1 MAYGTSKND
10 CEPSQYGAA
19 PVGRL
24 GSWGQTLRSQS
35 VELSDGPC
43 TTAIAERLDE
53 LANGDD
59 DYWSFVDRDDREF
72 VHSLFQYPAM
82 MVPRLQRQLIEAFI
96 DWDPVIRTV
105 YDPFL
110 GSGTV
115 MTESMLQGLDFI
127 GGDINPLAVLVAQAK
142 SEMFDSDLLKA
153 ELRPIL
159 NRASDGQNSS
169 RSVDFPNLQKWF
181 EPHVIKGLN
190 DLRTSIMA
198 CKYDTVRRFWWVAL
212 AETIRLASNSRTST
226 VKLHVRPAS
235 EIANRPDP
243 LPLFERIAK
252 RNLRVLRQQ
261 QILLHKRGFLD
272 GSKYC
277 GQVSLHIGDVR
288 TTVWHKQA
296 DLMVTSPP
304 YGDNHTTVTYGQ
316 ASYLPLQ
323 WIDRADIEGLQSDEC
338 IENTHRIDTLSL
350 GGSRSQKYERL
361 EALLERS
368 TNLRQAYDDLATA
381 PRDCRSRVIAFYTD
395 LDDRLGRIVGR
406 VRAGGLLVWTTGD
419 RTVGGVKIKMA
430 PILQDLLGQ
439 RTDFVTTLCREI
451 PQSRKR
457 MPRRNASTVTM
468 GGETILVVRRTE
480 VET

>member
-1 MAYGTSKND
+1 M
-10 CEPSQYGAA
+10 
-19 PVGRL
+19 
-24 GSWGQTLRSQS
+24 RSQS
-35 VELSDGPC
+35 LEASNGPC
-43 TTAIAERLDE
+43 TTAIADRLGR

-59 DYWSFVDRDDREF
+59 NYWSFVDRDDREF

-82 MVPRLQRQLIEAFI
+82 MVPRLQRQLIEAFT
-96 DWDPVIRTV
+96 DWDPAIKTI

-142 SEMFDSDLLKA
+142 SEMFDSDLLEA
-153 ELRPIL
+153 ELRLIL
-159 NRASDGQNSS
+159 TRAADRKGPHSS
-169 RSVDFPNLQKWF
+169 IEFPYQKKWF
-181 EPHVIKGLN
+181 EPHVITGLN
-190 DLRTSIMA
+190 VLRTSIMA
-198 CKYDTVRRFWWVAL
+198 CESGAVRRFWWVAL

-226 VKLHVRPAS
+226 VKLHIRPAS
-235 EIANRPDP
+235 EVATRPDP

-261 QILLHKRGFLD
+261 QLLLQERGFLD
-272 GSKYC
+272 GFKYS
-277 GQVSLHIGDVR
+277 GDVSLRIGDVQ
-288 TTVWHKQA
+288 TTGWHKQA

-323 WIDRADIEGLQSDEC
+323 WIDRADIDGLETDEC
-338 IENTHRIDTLSL
+338 IENTTRIDTLSL
-350 GGSRSQKYERL
+350 GGSRPRKYEQL
-361 EALLERS
+361 EAILERS
-368 TNLRQAYDDLATA
+368 SNLRQVYDDLATA
-381 PRDCRSRVIAFYTD
+381 PRDCRSRVITFYTD
-395 LDDRLGRIVGR
+395 LDDRLETIVSH
-406 VRAGGLLVWTTGD
+406 VRSGGLLTWTTGD

-430 PILQDLLGQ
+430 PILQDLLGP
-439 RTDFVTTLCREI
+439 RTEFVTTLGREI

-468 GGETILVVRRTE
+468 RGETILVLRRTK
-480 VET
+480 VDT